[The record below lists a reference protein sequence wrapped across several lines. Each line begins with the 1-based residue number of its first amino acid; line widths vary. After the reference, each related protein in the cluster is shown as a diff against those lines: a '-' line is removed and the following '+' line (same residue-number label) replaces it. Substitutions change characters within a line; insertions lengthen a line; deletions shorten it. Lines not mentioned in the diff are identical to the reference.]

1 MFDLTNTTKHAS
13 LSKRVL
19 SLPFETIANS
29 ILTKKY
35 ELSLVICADKLA
47 TKMNKQYRHKTYS
60 PNVLSFPLTNDS
72 GEIFLNLR
80 VAEREAAKYNIKL
93 EARILYLFIHGCVH
107 LTGLDHG
114 PLMDKLEKKALQKF
128 GIKHPLP

>member
-13 LSKRVL
+13 ISKRVL
-19 SLPFETIANS
+19 SLPFETIAKS

-35 ELSLVICADKLA
+35 ELSLVLCADRLA

-60 PNVLSFPLTNDS
+60 PNVLSFSLTNQS

-80 VAEREAAKYNIKL
+80 VAEREAKKYGISL
-93 EARILYLFIHGCVH
+93 EARIAYLFIHGCVH
-107 LTGLDHG
+107 LKGLNHG
-114 PLMDKLEKKALQKF
+114 PRMESAEKKSLIKF
-128 GIKHPLP
+128 GIDHPLP